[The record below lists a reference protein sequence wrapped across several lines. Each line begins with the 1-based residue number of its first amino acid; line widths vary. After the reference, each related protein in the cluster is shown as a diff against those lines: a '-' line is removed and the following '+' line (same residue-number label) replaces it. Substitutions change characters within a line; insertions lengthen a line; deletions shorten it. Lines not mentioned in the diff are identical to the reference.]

1 MHGSTYMAALFRQ
14 LPGPVQVALFGPPRT
29 TGSYVYRDLID
40 FHDPNGRSAFSLPS
54 ESYLNYGLAGSFIVA
69 LIVGSLFGWAYRRAA
84 AVPSKALHVLSPI
97 LVATL
102 PLSLRGMLSCRSS
115 SVLYPNDCR
124 VHRLPPLHAPGTI
137 PPGFA

>member
-1 MHGSTYMAALFRQ
+1 M
-14 LPGPVQVALFGPPRT
+14 
-29 TGSYVYRDLID
+29 YRDLID
-40 FHDPNGRSAFSLPS
+40 FHDRNGRFAFSLPS

-102 PLSLRGMLSCRSS
+102 PLSLRGMLSCRSRLFYIPMIAVS
-115 SVLYPNDCR
+115 IVYRLCMPR
-124 VHRLPPLHAPGTI
+124 VPFRQVSHDGLRGRE
-137 PPGFA
+137 